1 MYKLHMPDHQ
11 VDELFA
17 AIAEPFEGNQRDYSW
32 HTTNT
37 ERVIIAEDKK
47 IAEADRIAKLRAKHY

>member
-1 MYKLHMPDHQ
+1 MYKLHMPQHQ

-32 HTTNT
+32 KTTNT

-47 IAEADRIAKLRAKHY
+47 IAEADRVAKLS